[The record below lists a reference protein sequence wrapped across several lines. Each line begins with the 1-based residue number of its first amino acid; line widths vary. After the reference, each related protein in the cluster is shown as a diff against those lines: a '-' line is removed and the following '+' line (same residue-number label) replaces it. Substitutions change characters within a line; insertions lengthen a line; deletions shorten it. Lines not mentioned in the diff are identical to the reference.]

1 MLVFLL
7 LLLLLH
13 HEISQ
18 QEIDLGQELDLELCS
33 FSIGY
38 SLNHVGQQEKRYTA
52 TSQLGIQ
59 VSPVATEAISV
70 VIPKRD
76 KLVNPPVFLN
86 ITSSQNSH

>member
-1 MLVFLL
+1 MMLVLLL

-38 SLNHVGQQEKRYTA
+38 SLNIHWIMWANK
-52 TSQLGIQ
+52 
-59 VSPVATEAISV
+59 
-70 VIPKRD
+70 KRD
-76 KLVNPPVFLN
+76 TLPLHNLEFRLV
-86 ITSSQNSH
+86 Q